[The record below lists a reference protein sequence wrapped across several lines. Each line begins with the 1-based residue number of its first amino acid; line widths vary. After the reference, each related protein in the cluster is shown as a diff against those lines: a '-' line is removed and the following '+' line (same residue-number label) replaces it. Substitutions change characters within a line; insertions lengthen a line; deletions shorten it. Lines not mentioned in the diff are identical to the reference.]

1 MSNRTES
8 YIKDA
13 AGAAFNIL
21 STRDKTVPTENLEN
35 YKPQT
40 RLLTLY
46 RFWGEKFMQYI
57 W

>member
-57 W
+57 